1 MSTPT
6 TAALPAATAD
16 QEAPPGPGTRLEAQ
30 ASAARPDVVESGS
43 ASIAS
48 WWTLAVL
55 LMLGLYSVADRPMV
69 SLQVEALRKDLM
81 LSDFQ
86 VGLVQGVSVAIFA
99 AVVGYPLAWLADRFD
114 RRYVLAG
121 SVAVWAGAL
130 ALSAFS
136 RSFEQMFFFNAL
148 VGAGEACLVPIS
160 LALVAELFRGGQR
173 HLANS
178 IMMVG
183 GRLGLGLVIALCGWL
198 IMAVDTWRH
207 LLPAD
212 LQSLATW
219 RLSMLALALP
229 GAVFVPLV
237 LLLPKPPPSIPPGLG
252 WPMAQAP
259 SAAAGSAGSHS
270 VRRFLREN
278 ARFFACF
285 FFGMAMLVM
294 GIACLKA
301 FAPVVAMRQMGASA
315 SQAGNGVGSATLVAT
330 VVGVLI
336 AQVAYRR
343 LAPRF
348 GPQVSVTC
356 MVVAVVIGALVM
368 LCLPLVQTPM
378 QLYVVVRVF
387 LAVILAGTLLWPTVL
402 QEVTPAPIRT
412 QLAAITV
419 TMNIVIGSLGPAIV
433 GLVSDQLKGRPG
445 GLQLAIAGS
454 SFVALAVAALLLWPA
469 ASRYAATMAAARAEE
484 RQGAPV

>member
-1 MSTPT
+1 M
-6 TAALPAATAD
+6 
-16 QEAPPGPGTRLEAQ
+16 
-30 ASAARPDVVESGS
+30 
-43 ASIAS
+43 AS

-55 LMLGLYSVADRPMV
+55 LMLGLYSIADRPMI

-99 AVVGYPLAWLADRFD
+99 ALVGYPLAWLADRFD

-136 RSFEQMFFFNAL
+136 RSFEQLFFFNAL

-160 LALVAELFRGGQR
+160 LALVAELFRGSQR

-198 IMAVDTWRH
+198 ILAVDTWRH
-207 LLPAD
+207 LLPAE
-212 LQSLATW
+212 LQSLETW

-229 GAVFVPLV
+229 GVALLPLI
-237 LLLPKPPPSIPPGLG
+237 LLLPKPQRSPAAGLG
-252 WPMAQAP
+252 GAMVQAP
-259 SAAAGSAGSHS
+259 GVSAGAVGCHS
-270 VRRFLREN
+270 VRRFLREH
-278 ARFFACF
+278 ATIFACF

-294 GIACLKA
+294 AIGCVKA
-301 FAPVVAMRQMGASA
+301 FAPVVAMREMGASA
-315 SQAGNGVGSATLVAT
+315 SQAGNGVGTATFVAT
-330 VVGVLI
+330 VVGFLI

-348 GPQVSVTC
+348 GPQVSVTF
-356 MVVAVVIGALVM
+356 MVAAVIVSGLVV
-368 LCLPLVQTPM
+368 LCLPLVSTPT
-378 QLYVVVRVF
+378 QLYAVFGLF

-402 QEVTPAPIRT
+402 QDLTPAPIRT
-412 QLAAITV
+412 QIAAITV
-419 TMNIVIGSLGPAIV
+419 TLNIVIGSLGPAIV
-433 GLVSDQLKGRPG
+433 GLVSDQLKERAG
-445 GLQLAIAGS
+445 GLLLAIAGS
-454 SFVALAVAALLLWPA
+454 AFVALAVSALLLWPV
-469 ASRYAATMAAARAEE
+469 ASRYAGAVAAARAEDNKGA
-484 RQGAPV
+484 QG

>member
-6 TAALPAATAD
+6 TL
-16 QEAPPGPGTRLEAQ
+16 
-30 ASAARPDVVESGS
+30 ARPGVAESGS

-99 AVVGYPLAWLADRFD
+99 AVVGYPLAWLADRYD
-114 RRYVLAG
+114 RRHVLAG

-229 GAVFVPLV
+229 GAVFVPLI
-237 LLLPKPPPSIPPGLG
+237 LLLPKPPPSIPPALG
-252 WPMAQAP
+252 WPMAAAP
-259 SAAAGSAGSHS
+259 SAAAGPAGGHS

-294 GIACLKA
+294 GIACVKA
-301 FAPVVAMRQMGASA
+301 FAPVVVMRHMGASA
-315 SQAGNGVGSATLVAT
+315 SQAGNGVGTATLVAT
-330 VVGVLI
+330 VVGFLI
-336 AQVAYRR
+336 AQLAYRR
-343 LAPRF
+343 LSPRF

-356 MVVAVVIGALVM
+356 IVVAVSISALVV
-368 LCLPLVQTPM
+368 LCLPFVQTPV
-378 QLYVVVRVF
+378 QLYVVVGVF

-454 SFVALAVAALLLWPA
+454 AFVALAVAALLLWPV
-469 ASRYAATMAAARAEE
+469 ASRYAATVAAARAEE